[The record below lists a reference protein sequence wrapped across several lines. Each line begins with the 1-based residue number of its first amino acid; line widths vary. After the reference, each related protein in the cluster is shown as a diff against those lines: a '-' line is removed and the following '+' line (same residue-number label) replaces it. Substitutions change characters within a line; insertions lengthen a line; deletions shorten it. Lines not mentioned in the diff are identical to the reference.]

1 MPQVSLYVSE
11 SILKKIETAAKLE
24 KKSISKWVSEKLD
37 ETLKRT
43 WPRTF
48 SDLFGSIQND
58 TFDVDAGADSA
69 KDTPRATL

>member
-48 SDLFGSIQND
+48 SDLFGSIQDD
-58 TFDVDAGADSA
+58 TFDVDAGAYSA
-69 KDTPRATL
+69 KDTPRETL